1 MKVCP
6 ECARSYSD
14 DAVVCAFDG
23 SPLSAG
29 STGAWESRQRGA
41 EPIVGDVLGQY
52 RILGKLAQGGMGV
65 IYKAQHVRLGRHV
78 ALKVLKSDLVRR
90 SEVVQ
95 RFFAEARAV
104 NEIGHP
110 SIVDIIDFVEVG
122 DVDPPLVYMVMEL
135 LTGQDLGRRIRE
147 KGPLDPLLAAAIA
160 DRIADA
166 LAATHRVKILHRDL
180 KPENVYLLESEG
192 ELRVKLLDFGVAKA
206 FGERKRQDMTD
217 PGSAVGTPA
226 YMAPEQVLELEL
238 DERTDIYALGLLL
251 YEMLT
256 GSVPF
261 HATSYG
267 EVLIKQVK
275 ERPEAI
281 RKRRTT
287 GTSVPPALERI
298 VMTCLEKEPARR
310 FQNMGQVRGALA
322 AAVDLDRPV
331 TSAPSSAASFPSAPR
346 AGGRPLLVVAGALFA
361 AAITVGI
368 WLLVSPAEPRAGAR
382 SADRDALP
390 SAATRI
396 DRGARAPV
404 AAALDAGAEEDRE
417 GHPEVAKRPGKR
429 RPVVKGGEKVG
440 EKAPQDPRPGTKSRE
455 STVDPFA
462 L

>member
-14 DAVVCAFDG
+14 EAVVCAFDG
-23 SPLSAG
+23 SPLSTG
-29 STGAWESRQRGA
+29 STGSWEGKRGA
-41 EPIVGDVLGQY
+41 EPIAGDVLGQY

-78 ALKVLKSDLVRR
+78 ALKVLKPDLVRR
-90 SEVVQ
+90 SDVVQ

-110 SIVDIIDFVEVG
+110 SIVDIIDFVEVV
-122 DVDPPLVYMVMEL
+122 DADPPLVYMVMEL
-135 LTGQDLGRRIRE
+135 LTGEDLGRRIRAR
-147 KGPLDPLLAAAIA
+147 GPLEPAFAAVIA

-166 LAATHRVKILHRDL
+166 LAATHRVRILHRDL
-180 KPENVYLLESEG
+180 KPENVYLLDSEDG
-192 ELRVKLLDFGVAKA
+192 SLKVKLLDFGVAKA

-226 YMAPEQVLELEL
+226 YMAPEQVLELDL

-275 ERPEAI
+275 ERPESI
-281 RKRRTT
+281 RRRRSA
-287 GTSVPPALERI
+287 GTAVPPALERV

-310 FQNMGQVRGALA
+310 FQNMGQVRAALA
-322 AAVDLDRPV
+322 AAVDLELP
-331 TSAPSSAASFPSAPR
+331 ALPLASAAAVAPPPPPRLRSR
-346 AGGRPLLVVAGALFA
+346 ARPLLVLAGALLA
-361 AAITVGI
+361 AAITVGV
-368 WLLVSPAEPRAGAR
+368 WFLLSPGEPHADRSRAIDAGAR
-382 SADRDALP
+382 PAGERRAPAAAPIAGGPDLGLQDR
-390 SAATRI
+390 SAA
-396 DRGARAPV
+396 AP
-404 AAALDAGAEEDRE
+404 
-417 GHPEVAKRPGKR
+417 KRVPKR
-429 RPVVKGGEKVG
+429 RPTPPGEKD
-440 EKAPQDPRPGTKSRE
+440 ERSKTKKSRE
-455 STVDPFA
+455 STVDPFS

>member
-14 DAVVCAFDG
+14 EAVVCAFDG

-29 STGAWESRQRGA
+29 STGSWEGKRGA
-41 EPIVGDVLGQY
+41 EPVAGDVLGQY

-90 SEVVQ
+90 SDVVQ
-95 RFFAEARAV
+95 RFFSEARAV

-110 SIVDIIDFVEVG
+110 SIVDIIDFVEVV
-122 DVDPPLVYMVMEL
+122 DADPPLVYMVMEL
-135 LTGQDLGRRIRE
+135 LTGEDLGRRIRAR
-147 KGPLDPLLAAAIA
+147 GPLDPQLAAAIA

-166 LAATHRVKILHRDL
+166 LAATHRVQILHRDL
-180 KPENVYLLESEG
+180 KPENVFLLDPNEDG
-192 ELRVKLLDFGVAKA
+192 TLKVKLLDFGVAKA

-261 HATSYG
+261 HAASYG

-281 RKRRTT
+281 RRRRSA
-287 GTSVPPALERI
+287 GVAVPPALERI
-298 VMTCLEKEPARR
+298 VMTCLEKDPARR
-310 FQNMGQVRGALA
+310 FQTMGHVRAALA
-322 AAVDLDRPV
+322 SAVPLDHPAVAPPSLTVAA
-331 TSAPSSAASFPSAPR
+331 APAPPPR
-346 AGGRPLLVVAGALFA
+346 ASRSLFVLAGALLA
-361 AAITVGI
+361 AGLTVGI
-368 WLLVSPAEPRAGAR
+368 YLLISPSTPQAGTALRDGGPPARAERARA
-382 SADRDALP
+382 
-390 SAATRI
+390 
-396 DRGARAPV
+396 APV
-404 AAALDAGAEEDRE
+404 ASPIAAEPDASPREDRASA
-417 GHPEVAKRPGKR
+417 PAAKRPPPKKR
-429 RPVVKGGEKVG
+429 PAAKPEKGE
-440 EKAPQDPRPGTKSRE
+440 APPPKTKSRE

>member
-14 DAVVCAFDG
+14 EAVVCAFDG

-29 STGAWESRQRGA
+29 STGSWDGKHGA
-41 EPIVGDVLGQY
+41 EPVVGDVLGQY

-78 ALKVLKSDLVRR
+78 ALKVLKPELVRR
-90 SEVVQ
+90 SDVVQ
-95 RFFAEARAV
+95 RFFSEARAV

-110 SIVDIIDFVEVG
+110 SIVDIIDFVEVV
-122 DVDPPLVYMVMEL
+122 DADPPIVYMVMEL
-135 LTGQDLGRRIRE
+135 LNGQDLGRRIRE
-147 KGPLDPLLAAAIA
+147 RGPLEPTLAAAIA

-180 KPENVYLLESEG
+180 KPENVYLLDPTDEG
-192 ELRVKLLDFGVAKA
+192 TLKVKLLDFGVAKA

-261 HATSYG
+261 HAASYG

-281 RKRRTT
+281 RRRRSA
-287 GTSVPPALERI
+287 GVAVPPALERI

-310 FQNMGQVRGALA
+310 FQTMGQVRAALA
-322 AAVDLDRPV
+322 AAVPLDHAGV
-331 TSAPSSAASFPSAPR
+331 APPSLTVAAMPPAPPR
-346 AGGRPLLVVAGALFA
+346 AGRSLFVIAGALLA
-361 AAITVGI
+361 AGITVGVY
-368 WLLVSPAEPRAGAR
+368 LLLSPATPQAGVAPRDSGRGQAPDARVAPIASPIAGEL
-382 SADRDALP
+382 DASP
-390 SAATRI
+390 RG
-396 DRGARAPV
+396 DRGATP
-404 AAALDAGAEEDRE
+404 
-417 GHPEVAKRPGKR
+417 VAKRPPPR
-429 RPVVKGGEKVG
+429 RKPAAKPEKGE
-440 EKAPQDPRPGTKSRE
+440 APRKTKSRE